1 MMGTMSLAITVNGSH
16 VELCGEVDLE
26 TSPSLHAELVE
37 MINVAGPGAELRLD
51 LADVSL
57 LDSSGLSVLLGAHHL
72 AAEREV
78 RLLLAAL
85 PRHVERTLS
94 ITGLDEVLH
103 IAG

>member
-1 MMGTMSLAITVNGSH
+1 MSLAITVHGSH
-16 VELCGEVDLE
+16 VELSGAVDLQ
-26 TSPSLHAELVE
+26 TTPALRVELIEIINAVE
-37 MINVAGPGAELRLD
+37 PGHELRLD
-51 LADVSL
+51 LHEVSL
-57 LDSSGLSVLLGAHHL
+57 LDSSGLSVLIEAHRR
-72 AAEREV
+72 AAARRV